1 MKAVIR
7 AALELL
13 AWMSSIP
20 LAIAFSTW
28 LLRSKR
34 IEIPDSVYP
43 IHLGLMLLWALWIFQ
58 RNFLFWPMTLRR
70 GVCLCVYLGAVAVAA
85 CAGVALGYVAV
96 VMFLGGE

>member
-1 MKAVIR
+1 MKAVVR

-20 LAIAFSTW
+20 LAVAFATW
-28 LLRSKR
+28 LSRSKR
-34 IEIPDSVYP
+34 IEIHDSVYF

-58 RNFLFWPMTLRR
+58 RNFRFWPMTLSR
-70 GVCLCVYLGAVAVAA
+70 GVCLCVYLVAVTVAT
-85 CAGVALGYVAV
+85 CAGGALAYVAV